1 MLTPF
6 ETHTLGMSQLQS
18 VYGGGDRLGLATL
31 DFGFNPKVPCAHT
44 QLIKDFE
51 LVPGGRSVTSFIER
65 CEFKAVDIGS
75 FTVGKDVLVSITL
88 KPGQKPYAM
97 RIWSGG
103 LMEGGEIYRFML
115 VAANWKA

>member
-6 ETHTLGMSQLQS
+6 QTHTLGMTQLQ
-18 VYGGGDRLGLATL
+18 VIYGGGDRLGLATL
-31 DFGFNPKVPCAHT
+31 DFGFSPFVPCAHT

-51 LVPGGRSVTSFIER
+51 LVPGGKSVTSFIER
-65 CEFKAVDIGS
+65 CEFKSSDVGS
-75 FTVGKDVLVSITL
+75 FPVGKDVRVAITL
-88 KPGQKPYAM
+88 KPGMQPYKM

-115 VAANWKA
+115 VAEDWKA